1 MKVSCPGLGTT
12 HVRALAALTA
22 RRQELLHRDGFALHA
37 ILDQAALLRPPAGS
51 CVMAGQLSHLAGLAA
66 RPNITL
72 QVLPLTTAW
81 PILSPPFTL
90 LGFPGPGDPD
100 TACTVSHNGL
110 NHLTRDDRHV
120 QALCGTYAILSKAAL
135 PADTST
141 LRRLLRR

>member
-1 MKVSCPGLGTT
+1 MAGAAALGLSRELRTQPVTNRPRTSRKGQVEHKPVATSPASASLLDKLT
-12 HVRALAALTA
+12 HHVRP
-22 RRQELLHRDGFALHA
+22 RVA
-37 ILDQAALLRPPAGS
+37 I
-51 CVMAGQLSHLAGLAA
+51 
-66 RPNITL
+66 
-72 QVLPLTTAW
+72 
-81 PILSPPFTL
+81 TL
-90 LGFPGPGDPD
+90 LGYPGPGDPD